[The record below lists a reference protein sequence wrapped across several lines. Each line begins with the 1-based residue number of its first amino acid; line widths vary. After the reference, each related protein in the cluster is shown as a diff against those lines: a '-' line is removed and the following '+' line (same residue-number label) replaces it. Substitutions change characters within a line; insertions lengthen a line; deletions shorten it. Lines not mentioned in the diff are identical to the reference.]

1 MLEFLL
7 TNLPI
12 LICVVAGLALLIV
25 EAFMPGFGVPGV
37 SGIILLL
44 ISAALLWVKAGPLA
58 ALGLVVVIVALI
70 AILLSIA
77 LKSASSGRLSKSPI
91 ILSDSERSEA
101 GYISNTD
108 MSVFVGREGTTRTV
122 LRPSGIAD
130 FDGVRLNVVSDGS
143 FIKQGARV
151 RIERVEGSR
160 IVVHDLPE
168 Q

>member
-58 ALGLVVVIVALI
+58 ALGLVVAIVALI

-77 LKSASSGRLSKSPI
+77 LISA
-91 ILSDSERSEA
+91 
-101 GYISNTD
+101 
-108 MSVFVGREGTTRTV
+108 
-122 LRPSGIAD
+122 
-130 FDGVRLNVVSDGS
+130 
-143 FIKQGARV
+143 
-151 RIERVEGSR
+151 
-160 IVVHDLPE
+160 
-168 Q
+168 